1 MCEQW
6 VRPSHWK
13 RAGAGSA
20 GGLIKAAAST
30 GGLAKTAGSAVGLT
44 KAAGSEDD
52 LLNFGARKL

>member
-20 GGLIKAAAST
+20 GGLIKAA
-30 GGLAKTAGSAVGLT
+30 GSAVGLT